1 MRSFKVIIFILLLSF
16 LLQAK
21 TALGHRYTVIR
32 DNSPYAATDG
42 DLELRTIAKGTVVR
56 LIKDETVAETLLFAP
71 FRILR
76 IMVNIE
82 PRGNWLIEDPQG
94 NRGYMWDSDLAY
106 LKR

>member
-1 MRSFKVIIFILLLSF
+1 MKLYKTIILLCLVTV
-16 LLQAK
+16 LAQAT

-32 DNSPYAATDG
+32 DNSPYAANEG
-42 DLELRTIAKGTVVR
+42 DMKLNTISKGAIVR

-71 FRILR
+71 IRIIR
-76 IMVNIE
+76 IMVNID
-82 PRGNWLIEDPQG
+82 PRGNWLVEDEAG